1 MYSKKMKVGDL
12 PEGTYFRTALT
23 DRLGVVTDEA
33 LPEGD
38 GGVRVLFG
46 DQEKVLHP
54 DVTVVI

>member
-1 MYSKKMKVGDL
+1 MFNKKKRIGSL
-12 PEGTYFRTALT
+12 PEGTFFRTILT

-33 LPEGD
+33 LPDGD

-54 DVTVVI
+54 DVLVLV